1 MYSYLLCLLT
11 WHFQNKVANGTFIPP
26 QIMLKCKLL
35 QMVTHFVK
43 NETKLLLLYT
53 KAWKNLQ
60 LFTCQ
65 GNVDF
70 CRNMYKRV
78 INKTI

>member
-1 MYSYLLCLLT
+1 
-11 WHFQNKVANGTFIPP
+11 
-26 QIMLKCKLL
+26 MLKCKLL